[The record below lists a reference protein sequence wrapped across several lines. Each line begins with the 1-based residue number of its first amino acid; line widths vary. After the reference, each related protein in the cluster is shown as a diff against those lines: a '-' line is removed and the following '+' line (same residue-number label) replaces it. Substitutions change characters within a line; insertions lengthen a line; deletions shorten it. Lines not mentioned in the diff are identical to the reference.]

1 MPFTV
6 FVSNQH
12 QGTIKDTHDKETSAD
27 VWRKRYAEASV
38 KAKLGSPE
46 KIKGIIPVPDFQ
58 RCSPVQYVQANHI
71 SCTADARIPGT
82 NESKR
87 YYSSVSITHRSSVYD
102 GEVLEDVIPVKIG
115 ETVLIAAP
123 TPLTGRSSLLSFW
136 NSRSNDASAS
146 DDDMDKSVSGPFAR
160 AMQVVSIS
168 RGITGN
174 EWKLHGCLLLPE
186 RDTILQEI
194 SLTNEWCLVDEYQ
207 TYSFKQHFCGKISVP
222 FIATRVDLDVDAW
235 IAENRYVQPWCI
247 SCNHNEKTPDIRLG
261 RAFGGVKRCVMSTM
275 DKDDSD
281 LSISKRSLVF
291 LETAAVN
298 GIKYHLNDIAILRS
312 MRVIPPNLR
321 PGSAEKEYDDARHLF
336 WTPLIREA
344 DTSTFRGK
352 CSEATRDM
360 YLQIGN
366 AIPLPLAYALG
377 LELCK
382 ALFKDFA
389 EFFCPDVAEDAENE
403 VESAIGSF
411 LEDFCVDIQIAESKC
426 KTAFLLLLAPLDLS
440 DSAKD
445 VETLVSEQEIFS

>member
-1 MPFTV
+1 MDP
-6 FVSNQH
+6 
-12 QGTIKDTHDKETSAD
+12 D

-298 GIKYHLNDIAILRS
+298 GIKYHLNDIA
-312 MRVIPPNLR
+312 
-321 PGSAEKEYDDARHLF
+321 
-336 WTPLIREA
+336 
-344 DTSTFRGK
+344 
-352 CSEATRDM
+352 EATRDM